1 MANRYPLVANAST
14 LVLEEVPAVDTILI
28 DNLNV
33 TATAN
38 LGAVGNITIT
48 GGTSGQLLRTD
59 GNGVLTWTSDTSPPA
74 GSNTE
79 VMFND
84 AGNMNAVSNFT
95 FNKFTNNLTV
105 TGNLIGTG
113 TANITGTANVGNVAT
128 SGTILATGNI
138 TGGNIISQTGTVT
151 ANNVTVGV
159 NGGNLRIDNSGGFV
173 LECFSNSSNY
183 IGFLAPNDVSVGN
196 ITWTFP
202 NTSGNVGEFLTTFGN
217 GMMRFATAV
226 SNSAPVA
233 NNSTGQTGTIAFD
246 SDYIY
251 VCIASNTWKRVGIS
265 SWP

>member
-48 GGTSGQLLRTD
+48 GGTNGQLLKTD
-59 GNGVLTWTSDTSPPA
+59 GNGVLTWTSDTSPPS
-74 GSNTE
+74 GSNTQI
-79 VMFND
+79 MFND

-95 FNKFTNNLTV
+95 FNKFTNNVTV
-105 TGNLIGTG
+105 TGNIIGTG

-138 TGGNIISQTGTVT
+138 TGGNIITQTGTVL
-151 ANNVTVGV
+151 AKNVTVGV
-159 NGGNLRIDNSGGFV
+159 NSGNLRIANVGSIV
-173 LECFSNSSNY
+173 MECFTNAANY
-183 IGFLAPNDVSVGN
+183 VGFLSPDDVSAN
-196 ITWTFP
+196 ITWTLP
-202 NTSGNVGEFLTTFGN
+202 NTSGNVGEFLTTYGN
-217 GMMRFATAV
+217 GTMRFATAV
-226 SNSAPVA
+226 SSTAPGA
-233 NNSTGQTGTIAFD
+233 NNSTGQAGTIAFD

-251 VCIASNTWKRVGIS
+251 VCVAANTWKRVGIAT
-265 SWP
+265 WP

>member
-38 LGAVGNITIT
+38 LGAIGNITIT
-48 GGTSGQLLRTD
+48 GGTNGQLLKTN
-59 GNGVLTWTSDTSPPA
+59 GAGVLSWTNDTSPPA
-74 GSNTE
+74 GSNTQI
-79 VMFND
+79 MFND
-84 AGNMNAVSNFT
+84 ASSMNAVANLT

-105 TGNLIGTG
+105 TGNIIGTG
-113 TANITGTANVGNVAT
+113 TANITSTANVGNVET

-138 TGGNIISQTGTVT
+138 TGGNILSQTGTVT

-173 LECFSNSSNY
+173 LECYSNSSNY
-183 IGFLAPNDVSVGN
+183 IGFLAPDDVSVGN

-202 NTSGNVGEFLTTFGN
+202 NTSGNTGEFLTTYGN

-226 SNSAPVA
+226 SSSAPGSNSA
-233 NNSTGQTGTIAFD
+233 TGQAGTIAFD
-246 SDYIY
+246 SSYIY
-251 VCIASNTWKRVGIS
+251 ICIAANTWKRVGIAT
-265 SWP
+265 WP